1 MWDFRP
7 WCLSCDCCNG
17 PLLVSGILGEVI
29 EVGIEVGDVEE
40 QDMTCRSTVIPIMG
54 PLYAMVW
61 MKGWGVWKVE
71 DIEVGLEVGDFE
83 EEVMTCRGTVVPIMG
98 PLYAMVWMKGRRIGK
113 VEDGS
118 T

>member
-1 MWDFRP
+1 
-7 WCLSCDCCNG
+7 
-17 PLLVSGILGEVI
+17 
-29 EVGIEVGDVEE
+29 
-40 QDMTCRSTVIPIMG
+40 MTCRGTVVPIME

-71 DIEVGLEVGDFE
+71 DIKVGLEVGGFE

-98 PLYAMVWMKGRRIGK
+98 PLYAMVWVKGRRIGK